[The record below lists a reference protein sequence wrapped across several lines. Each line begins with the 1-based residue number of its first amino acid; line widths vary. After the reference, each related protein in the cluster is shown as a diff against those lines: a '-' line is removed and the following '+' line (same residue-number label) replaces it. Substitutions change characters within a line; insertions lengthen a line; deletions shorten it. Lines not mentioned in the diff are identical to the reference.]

1 MSRNTQALKTEP
13 RQKLGSRHA
22 RKLRADGRIPASL
35 DKDGAHPH
43 LDFHIEEHLF
53 LAARRKHA
61 HVYELEISG
70 KKENALVQRLQ
81 WDTFGESILHI
92 EFRRVR
98 LDVKTEVDVELE
110 FRGHPKGAL
119 LNHLVTHIRIKAI
132 PTQIPDSIEV
142 PVGHLTVGGSIF
154 ARELTM
160 PEGVDLAS
168 SPDLKIAVA
177 VLAKVEEVAPT
188 PAAAATEAVAP
199 AATPAA
205 GATPP
210 AKG

>member
-1 MSRNTQALKTEP
+1 MSRNTQLLKTEL
-13 RQKLGSRHA
+13 REKLGSRNA
-22 RKLRADGRIPASL
+22 RKLRAGGRIPASL
-35 DKDGAHPH
+35 DKDGTHPH
-43 LDFHIEEHLF
+43 VDFHIEEHAF

-61 HVYELEISG
+61 HVYELEFG
-70 KKENALVQRLQ
+70 GQKEHVLVQRLQ
-81 WDTFGESILHI
+81 WDTFGESVIHI

-119 LNHLVTHIRIKAI
+119 LNHLVTHVKIRAI
-132 PTQIPDSIEV
+132 PTQIPDEIEV
-142 PVGHLTVGGSIF
+142 PVGHLTVGGSIY
-154 ARELTM
+154 ARELVM
-160 PEGVDLAS
+160 PEGVELAS

-188 PAAAATEAVAP
+188 PAAATAEPVA

-205 GATPP
+205 ATTPP